1 MKRTYGPLP
10 IYALTLAGVLMF
22 ASGSLAA
29 DKNDKNNPQHMDPYV
44 QGPANEAKLVQ
55 EVRHQLVMLPY
66 YTVFDDLG
74 FTVSP
79 DGRVTLM
86 GEVLSPGILKT
97 DAEKVVKKVEGVTQV
112 TNNIEILPLSDNDD
126 MIRRAIFHAVY
137 GDSALATRYGFQ
149 SLPAIHILV
158 KNGNAR
164 LEGVVANEF
173 DKNLAYIRANGVP
186 GVFKV
191 QNDLQVEAKESKK

>member
-1 MKRTYGPLP
+1 MKRNFGHSP
-10 IYALTLAGVLMF
+10 IYAAALAGALMF
-22 ASGSLAA
+22 ASSGLAA
-29 DKNDKNNPQHMDPYV
+29 DKNDKNPQHVDPYV
-44 QGPANEAKLVQ
+44 TGPNGETRLVQ
-55 EVRHQLVMLPY
+55 EIRHQLVMLPF

-74 FTVSP
+74 FTVTP

-86 GEVLSPGILKT
+86 GDVLSPGILKT
-97 DAEKVVKKVEGVTQV
+97 DAERVVKKVEGVTSV

-126 MIRRAIFHAVY
+126 RIRHAVFRAIY

-149 SLPAIHILV
+149 ALPSIHIIV
-158 KNGNAR
+158 KNGNVR

-186 GVFKV
+186 GAFKV
-191 QNDLQVEAKESKK
+191 VNDLQVEQKEAKK